1 MCLCVA
7 WNASGDVQQT
17 MRTYDG
23 QGMVIRS
30 KLPASGQII
39 TEPERSNKQ
48 TIRRLPMQPDE
59 QGSAQGAS

>member
-1 MCLCVA
+1 MCLCLA

-23 QGMVIRS
+23 QGMPVV
-30 KLPASGQII
+30 ASGQII
-39 TEPERSNKQ
+39 TEPERSNKL

-59 QGSAQGAS
+59 QGPAQGAS